1 MPSSTSPSKP
11 MIHEGALPAGLR
23 LTASDRPGQAQPVP
37 TRDIPDRPW
46 GAIFLVAAIAML
58 VLMAGWEM
66 AMRAQGLRPGDV
78 DDSIARWAE
87 QRTKAG
93 GADKV
98 VLVSDSRL
106 MFDTDLDR
114 FAALTGKEPVQL
126 GVVGSS
132 ALVLLQDLAKD
143 PAVNG
148 LVLVG
153 MADTNYFGAPGF
165 AGLYLKEP
173 EKTRLPSQR
182 TRLWLG
188 DALENVFAF
197 PSKDYRLSALVHRLD
212 GKQRVGARGPYE
224 DVWKISTEDQ
234 RREYVM
240 WEKIETDPFLRAH
253 AIHVWGDFKEE
264 PGDKPFDVN
273 KTLAETAK
281 AVAAI
286 RARGG
291 DVIFIRPPSDARL
304 RANEERRIPKV
315 KGWDAI
321 LATTG
326 SKGIHVDEFGPQ
338 PWVLPE
344 LSHLSAACAT
354 VFTDL
359 YVRKA
364 ATLTDRIAV
373 KADAPPALTVADCA
387 NVGPGAPARG
397 T

>member
-1 MPSSTSPSKP
+1 MPSSTSPSDA
-11 MIHEGALPAGLR
+11 IHEGALPAGLR

-46 GAIFLVAAIAML
+46 GMMALFVVIAVAL
-58 VLMAGWEM
+58 LTVGWEM
-66 AMRAQGLRPGDV
+66 KMRSLGLVAGDV

-87 QRTKAG
+87 QHTKAAG
-93 GADKV
+93 KDKV

-143 PAVNG
+143 PTVNG

-153 MADTNYFGAPGF
+153 MADTSYFGQPGF
-165 AGLYLKEP
+165 AGLYLREP
-173 EKTRLPSQR
+173 EKTRLPSGR

-188 DALENVFAF
+188 DLLENTLAF
-197 PSKDYRLSALVHRLD
+197 PSADYRLSKLVHRID
-212 GKQRVGARGPYE
+212 RGQRKGVFGPYE
-224 DVWKISTEDQ
+224 DVWKISTNDQ

-240 WEKIETDPFLRAH
+240 WDRVESDPFIRAH
-253 AIHVWGDFKEE
+253 AIMVWNDFKEE
-264 PGDKPFDVN
+264 PGEPPFDVP
-273 KTLAETAK
+273 KTLK
-281 AVAAI
+281 ATKEAVDAI

-291 DVIFIRPPSDARL
+291 DVLFLRPPSAARL
-304 RANEERRIPKV
+304 RANEERRIPKA

-321 LATTG
+321 LATSG
-326 SKGIHVDEFGPQ
+326 SRGIHADDLGQQ

-344 LSHLSAACAT
+344 LSHLSRACRTVYTDMYLRRLAT
-354 VFTDL
+354 M
-359 YVRKA
+359 
-364 ATLTDRIAV
+364 TDRIALRP
-373 KADAPPALTVADCA
+373 DAPPPLKVADCIG
-387 NVGPGAPARG
+387 VGPGAPARG
-397 T
+397 G